1 MGGDC
6 MRRAKH
12 WPLTMHLWR
21 RYFLTGLKTPV
32 QAWRLVTCTVMML
45 TQYEGGGRWR
55 EVGPATKCHMPG
67 LFDPEH
73 LFYFFIFL

>member
-6 MRRAKH
+6 TRRAKH

-32 QAWRLVTCTVMML
+32 QAWRLETCTIMML
-45 TQYEGGGRWR
+45 TQYEGGGKMEGSR
-55 EVGPATKCHMPG
+55 PCHEMPYA
-67 LFDPEH
+67 ES
-73 LFYFFIFL
+73 I